1 MLLKRWH
8 GVDSM
13 REEISRL
20 QDEMSRWFSRASRDA
35 SLATGAN
42 CPALNIWRE
51 DDHVLLEV
59 ELPGV
64 AEEDIQVLVTPEN
77 ELVLS
82 GQRLELNKEA
92 GRWNRRERRYG
103 EFNRKFS
110 LPIEVDP
117 DRVTASLQ
125 AGILRIQ
132 LQEKVSIQ
140 PRRIEVH
147 GERSS

>member
-20 QDEMSRWFSRASRDA
+20 QDEMSRWLNRAPRDT
-35 SLATGAN
+35 SLAMEAN
-42 CPALNIWRE
+42 YPAVNIWRA
-51 DDHVLLEV
+51 DGHVWLEV
-59 ELPGV
+59 ELPGM

-77 ELVLS
+77 QLVLA
-82 GQRLELNKEA
+82 GQRSGLNKET
-92 GRWNRRERRYG
+92 GRWNRRERRFG
-103 EFNRKFS
+103 DFNRKFA

-117 DRVTASLQ
+117 ERVTAQLQ

-132 LQEKVSIQ
+132 LQEKARVQ